1 MSDYQIQPG
10 DTLSKI
16 AKQYG
21 VTVKQLQEANGIK
34 NPNLIFSGKTLKIP
48 IQDDNAFDIPGLRI
62 EPNPGNKGNKPVG
75 PSMVPM
81 YAAPISP
88 SGDGKPTV
96 PIDPSIVAAYAVITP
111 SDPTNPTK
119 PTLTL
124 PTSIDPSDITKPS
137 MVPMYAAPIRPSKPT
152 LALPTSIVPSDITKP
167 SMVAMYAVI
176 TRPSGSSE
184 PTLPT
189 LPTAIKPSDM
199 TKPSMIPM
207 YAAPIKPSDSTEPT
221 LPVLPTAIKPS
232 DSTEP
237 SMIPMYAAPIN
248 PSGIRKPKKP
258 RVPTLP
264 TLPTLPSGEPTPPQA
279 PVKPKKPIAPLT
291 PEQKKAAETMGKY
304 TARYLAGYT
313 TDTEQEAIIRNIN
326 NVKNNNVKE
335 FLKSYEAHRYDE
347 TITADAFFTQ
357 VHREWGFDEKQDIMK
372 RVALRLAANLAEGGN
387 TVDANT
393 IKGILKHKE
402 ISAADARMLDKIYQD
417 NI

>member
-34 NPNLIFSGKTLKIP
+34 NPNLIFAGKSLKIP
-48 IQDDNAFDIPGLRI
+48 IQDDGAFNIPGLTI
-62 EPNPGNKGNKPVG
+62 EPGKAVPVYGVPVNPNDNKGTNPTYPTITPSSIQDPGKHLMYGVPVN
-75 PSMVPM
+75 P
-81 YAAPISP
+81 
-88 SGDGKPTV
+88 K
-96 PIDPSIVAAYAVITP
+96 DPSIQP
-111 SDPTNPTK
+111 
-119 PTLTL
+119 TL
-124 PTSIDPSDITKPS
+124 PTSIKPSNIPDPSI
-137 MVPMYAAPIRPSKPT
+137 
-152 LALPTSIVPSDITKP
+152 
-167 SMVAMYAVI
+167 VAMYAVI
-176 TRPSGSSE
+176 TRPSDSSE

-221 LPVLPTAIKPS
+221 LPVLPTAIKPSDIKEPSIVAMYAVITRPSDGSEPVLPTGLIKPS

-279 PVKPKKPIAPLT
+279 PVKPKNPIAPLT
-291 PEQKKAAETMGKY
+291 PEQKKAAESMGKF

-372 RVALRLAANLAEGGN
+372 RVALRLAANLAESGK

-393 IKGILKHKE
+393 IKAILKHNE
-402 ISAADARMLDKIYQD
+402 ISAADARMLDRIYQD

>member
-137 MVPMYAAPIRPSKPT
+137 MVPMYAAPIRPSGDGKPTVPIDPSIVAAYAVITPSDPTNPTKPT
-152 LALPTSIVPSDITKP
+152 LTLPTSIDPSDITKP

-207 YAAPIKPSDSTEPT
+207 YAAPI
-221 LPVLPTAIKPS
+221 
-232 DSTEP
+232 
-237 SMIPMYAAPIN
+237 N

-264 TLPTLPSGEPTPPQA
+264 TLPTLPSGEPTPPPA

-347 TITADAFFTQ
+347 MVKADAFFTQ

>member
-137 MVPMYAAPIRPSKPT
+137 MV
-152 LALPTSIVPSDITKP
+152 
-167 SMVAMYAVI
+167 AMYAVI

-207 YAAPIKPSDSTEPT
+207 YAAPI
-221 LPVLPTAIKPS
+221 
-232 DSTEP
+232 
-237 SMIPMYAAPIN
+237 N

-264 TLPTLPSGEPTPPQA
+264 TLPTLPSGEPTPPPA

-357 VHREWGFDEKQDIMK
+357 VHREYGFDEKQDIMK